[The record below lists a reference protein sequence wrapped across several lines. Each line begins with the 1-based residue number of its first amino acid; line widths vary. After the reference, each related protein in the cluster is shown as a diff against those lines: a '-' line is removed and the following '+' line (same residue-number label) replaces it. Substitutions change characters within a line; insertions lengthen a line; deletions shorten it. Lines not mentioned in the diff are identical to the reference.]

1 MNCEQANKIS
11 IIEFLE
17 KQGHKSLRETGK
29 YTFFYSPFR
38 SETKPSFVVT
48 NKNRWRD
55 YASKEGGTLVDL
67 VMELN
72 KCNQSDALKYIAN
85 TNCSF
90 SFKEQNCI
98 EGSVMSIK
106 TFRPIVKHK
115 ALLDYID
122 YRQLKPFEKVKNEI
136 NEIWYTANSKIYFG
150 LAFKNDKGGY
160 EINSATRYKRCLGP
174 KWITTKLKGANNIL
188 IFEAFIDYLSFKV
201 LGWNTDN
208 EDYLI
213 LNSVSNID
221 IALPVLKKYEE
232 VTAYLDNDP
241 PGKNCLEKIR
251 NEIPRVIDRSSTY
264 SLFKD
269 LNEYLMN
276 KYRLVR

>member
-1 MNCEQANKIS
+1 MNCEQANRIS
-11 IIEFLE
+11 IIEFLK
-17 KQGHKSLRETGK
+17 KQGHKPARQTGK
-29 YTFFYSPFR
+29 YTFFYSLFK
-38 SETKPSFVVT
+38 SETKPSLVVT

-55 YASKEGGTLVDL
+55 YASGKRGTLVDL

-72 KCNQSDALKYIAN
+72 NCKQSEALKFIAN
-85 TNCSF
+85 TNCFF
-90 SFKEQNCI
+90 SFKEQNCN
-98 EGSVMSIK
+98 EESTMSIK
-106 TFRPIVKHK
+106 TFRPIVRHK
-115 ALLDYID
+115 ALLDYLEF
-122 YRQLKPFEKVKNEI
+122 RQLKPFDKVKNEV

-174 KWITTKLKGANNIL
+174 KWITTKLKGATSIL

-201 LGWNTDN
+201 LGWNTDK

-232 VTAYLDNDP
+232 VVAYLDNDP

-251 NEIPRVIDRSSTY
+251 NEIPGVIDRSILY
-264 SLFKD
+264 SQFED
-269 LNEYLMN
+269 LNDYLIN
-276 KYRLVR
+276 KNRLLR